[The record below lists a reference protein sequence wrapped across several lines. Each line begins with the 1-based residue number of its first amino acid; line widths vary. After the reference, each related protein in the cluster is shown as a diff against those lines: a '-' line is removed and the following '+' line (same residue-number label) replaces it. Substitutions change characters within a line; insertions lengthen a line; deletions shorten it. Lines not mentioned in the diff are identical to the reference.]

1 MLFAKISPQAQLISQ
16 ANPFSSTTKNVEYM
30 SAIARPYAIGAEVV
44 NFEVL
49 FGDIIFDENEVP
61 VSFQN
66 VITSNVSL
74 NSTQLAGWG
83 VDDSYI
89 LTQIAALMPTTV
101 VSYVTISEV

>member
-1 MLFAKISPQAQLISQ
+1 MLFAKISPQAQLITQ
-16 ANPFSSTTKNVEYM
+16 ATPFSSTTKNVEYM

-49 FGDIIFDENEVP
+49 FGDMVFDENQNP
-61 VSFQN
+61 ISFQN
-66 VITSNVSL
+66 VITSNVTL

-89 LTQIAALMPTTV
+89 LTQIASLMDTSV
-101 VSYVTISEV
+101 VSYVTISEA